1 MSKDIRIKKGVDIQ
15 LFGQADLKLEN
26 ATRSTYYTIKPTD
39 FTGVTPKLH
48 VREGA
53 KVDVGTPVFYD
64 KNTPDVNFVSPVSG
78 EITEIKRGAKRKML
92 EIIIK
97 ADTQDEYVDMG
108 SINLDSSS
116 REDLLQYLLK
126 SGVWPFV
133 RQIPYAVIADP
144 AITPKS
150 INVSAFNSAP
160 LSADDSFMIE
170 GQGAAFQKG
179 LDALKKLTSGNV
191 DLNVKAKTNSS
202 TVFTNAT
209 GVTKNTFDGPH
220 PAGNSGVQIHHLNP
234 VNKGEVSW
242 YLRPQAVVAIG
253 NLLLNSK
260 YDPTRIVALAGEE
273 VSKPQYYKAIQ
284 GANVADIVGN
294 SVSNDNVRYVSGD
307 VLTGEKVEKDA
318 HINFY
323 ANELSVIAEGN
334 EPDFLGWALPG
345 ASKLSLSR
353 TFFAWLTPK
362 KKYSVTTNLRGEERA
377 YVVTGQYEQYF
388 PMDIYPQQLIKA
400 ALANDIELME
410 ELGIYEVTPED
421 FALCE
426 FACTSKIEIQEII
439 REALDLV
446 KKELS

>member
-26 ATRSTYYTIKPTD
+26 ANRSTYYTIKPTD

-64 KNTPDVNFVSPVSG
+64 KNSPDVNFVSPVSG
-78 EITEIKRGAKRKML
+78 EVIEIKRGAKRKML

-97 ADTQDEYVDMG
+97 ANAQDEYVDMG
-108 SINLDSSS
+108 SINLNSCS
-116 REDLLQYLLK
+116 REELLQHLLK

-144 AITPKS
+144 SITPKD

-160 LSADDSFMIE
+160 LAADDSFMIE
-170 GQGAAFQKG
+170 GQGDAFQKG

-191 DLNVKAKTNSS
+191 NLNVKAKTNSS
-202 TVFTNAT
+202 TVFSNAQ
-209 GVTKNTFDGPH
+209 GVSKNTFAGPH
-220 PAGNSGVQIHHLNP
+220 PAGNNGVQIHHLNP
-234 VNKGEVSW
+234 VNKGEVVW

-260 YDPTRIVALAGEE
+260 YDPTRIVALCGEE
-273 VSKPQYYKAIQ
+273 VSQPKYYKTVQ
-284 GANVADIVGN
+284 GANVSDIVGK
-294 SVSNDNVRYVSGD
+294 SVSNDNVRFISGD
-307 VLTGEKVEKDA
+307 ILTGEKVEKDA

-323 ANELSVIAEGN
+323 SNELTVVAEGN

-345 ASKLSLSR
+345 TSKLSLSR
-353 TFFAWLTPK
+353 TFLSWMTPK
-362 KKYSVTTNLRGEERA
+362 KKYSVNTNLRGEERA
-377 YVVTGQYEQYF
+377 YVVTGQYEQYL
-388 PMDIYPQQLIKA
+388 PMDIYPVHLIKA

-410 ELGIYEVTPED
+410 NLGIYEVTPED

-426 FACTSKIEIQEII
+426 FACTSKMEIQAII